1 MKIKILAA
9 LAATLMLAS
18 CVPFWSCNLGNPAG
32 GPGQPGAGQ
41 QQPAGGQQPGGQQQP
56 SAPKR

>member
-41 QQPAGGQQPGGQQQP
+41 QQPGGGQQQP